1 MANYPK
7 ELTDLV
13 EEYLT
18 DGIISTKERQ
28 VLLKKAVALGVD
40 ADEFDLYIDAQQQ
53 KADQVVDAAA
63 SKKRG
68 KTCPFCGGTVP
79 QLVDK
84 CPHCGETITAEA
96 STELQE
102 IFDHLEDA
110 LVALKSQK
118 DTAKSKAEVE
128 RYSRKAKMYY
138 ENNPKVQKLL
148 KEIESEVQL
157 AEERNKAEYRKNLV
171 KNFSRNKWFIV
182 AVEALVFLVLTG
194 VWVVCENSA
203 HSKSEAAEKVLQ
215 DIHLKYSISS
225 DYDLTDDH
233 ILTESEKTELL
244 KEADIADQ
252 EEEDARKKGHTYNSF
267 FGAGGYRRQ
276 VEVSEKFEKIT
287 KEDWEAIHKA
297 KSQIICHYDWD
308 DTAYVFFIIS
318 LVVLAIM
325 VGNIIYYLF
334 FKK

>member
-53 KADQVVDAAA
+53 KADQQVDAA
-63 SKKRG
+63 SRKQRG
-68 KTCPFCGGTVP
+68 KTCPFCGGIVP

-96 STELQE
+96 SAELSE
-102 IFDHLEDA
+102 IFDYLEDA

-194 VWVVCENSA
+194 VWVICNNSF
-203 HSKSEAAEKVLQ
+203 HSKVDAAEKVLQ
-215 DIHLKYSISS
+215 DMHLKYSIPSNDDLKN
-225 DYDLTDDH
+225 DY
-233 ILTESEKTELL
+233 ILTESEKTDYL
-244 KEADIADQ
+244 KKAEIEDQ
-252 EEEDARKKGHTYNSF
+252 EEENARKKGHSYSSS
-267 FGAGGYRRQ
+267 ARYYRSK
-276 VEVSEKFEKIT
+276 VEDSEKFEKIT
-287 KEDWEAIHKA
+287 KEDWEAIYKA
-297 KSQIICHYDWD
+297 KSQISWADWD
-308 DTAYVFFIIS
+308 DTAFVFFIIS

>member
-18 DGIISTKERQ
+18 DGIISRKRRQ
-28 VLLKKAVALGVD
+28 VLLKKTEKHGVD

-53 KADQVVDAAA
+53 KADQQVDAA
-63 SKKRG
+63 SRKQRG
-68 KTCPFCGGTVP
+68 KTCPFCGGVVP
-79 QLVDK
+79 QLTDK

-157 AEERNKAEYRKNLV
+157 AEERNKAEYRKNL
-171 KNFSRNKWFIV
+171 
-182 AVEALVFLVLTG
+182 
-194 VWVVCENSA
+194 
-203 HSKSEAAEKVLQ
+203 
-215 DIHLKYSISS
+215 
-225 DYDLTDDH
+225 
-233 ILTESEKTELL
+233 
-244 KEADIADQ
+244 
-252 EEEDARKKGHTYNSF
+252 
-267 FGAGGYRRQ
+267 
-276 VEVSEKFEKIT
+276 
-287 KEDWEAIHKA
+287 
-297 KSQIICHYDWD
+297 
-308 DTAYVFFIIS
+308 
-318 LVVLAIM
+318 
-325 VGNIIYYLF
+325 
-334 FKK
+334 